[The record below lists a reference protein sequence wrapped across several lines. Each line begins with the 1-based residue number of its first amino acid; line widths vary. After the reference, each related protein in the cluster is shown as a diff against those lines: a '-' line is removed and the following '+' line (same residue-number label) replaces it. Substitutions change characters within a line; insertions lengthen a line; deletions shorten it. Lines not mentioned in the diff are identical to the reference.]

1 MVHTLVDNF
10 KFYWSRITVRQ
21 PIRSATSHNRRL
33 ERRIRSFLYGKKKT
47 KTKTK
52 TFVKEGTEC
61 KWRKA

>member
-10 KFYWSRITVRQ
+10 KFYRSRIRVRQ

-47 KTKTK
+47 TTK
-52 TFVKEGTEC
+52 TFVKEGNER
-61 KWRKA
+61 KWRKAQ